1 MLRSASKSGNAGY
14 LADAGSLTDR
24 ADTLEGGPWRE
35 EWSHFTMKHTQHRRS
50 DCPINF
56 ALETFGDPWSLL
68 IIRDIVYFGKKTY
81 GEFLES
87 EEGMATNILAS
98 RLARLEQQGIL
109 VKKSSPSDKRKEE
122 YVLTEKGLDLIPV
135 LMEMANW
142 SAEHDPQT
150 AAPATWIALMK
161 AEREKMIRLI
171 RETVQSGGSVFA
183 GEKSL
188 LGQFV

>member
-1 MLRSASKSGNAGY
+1 
-14 LADAGSLTDR
+14 
-24 ADTLEGGPWRE
+24 
-35 EWSHFTMKHTQHRRS
+35 MKHTQHRRS

-68 IIRDIVYFGKKTY
+68 IIRDIIYFGKKTY

-87 EEGMATNILAS
+87 EESMATNILAS

-109 VKKSSPSDKRKEE
+109 MKKPSSSDKRKEE

-135 LMEMANW
+135 LVELANW
-142 SAEHDPQT
+142 SARYDPQT
-150 AAPATWIALMK
+150 AAPTAWIALMM
-161 AEREKMIRLI
+161 AEKEKMTRRI
-171 RETVQSGGSVFA
+171 RETVQCGGSVFA

-188 LGQFV
+188 LSQLM

>member
-1 MLRSASKSGNAGY
+1 
-14 LADAGSLTDR
+14 
-24 ADTLEGGPWRE
+24 
-35 EWSHFTMKHTQHRRS
+35 MKHTHQRRS

-56 ALETFGDPWSLL
+56 ALEIFGDPWSLL

-81 GEFLES
+81 GEFLAS
-87 EEGMATNILAS
+87 EEGMATTNILAS
-98 RLARLEQQGIL
+98 RLAHLEQQGLL
-109 VKKSSPSDKRKEE
+109 VKKLSEKDKRKEE

-135 LMEMANW
+135 LVEMANW
-142 SAEHDPQT
+142 SAEHDPHT
-150 AAPATWIALMK
+150 AAPATWIALVK

-171 RETVQSGGSVFA
+171 RETVQSGGSVFV